1 MRLSPILMSGLLL
14 VACGRSDAI
23 AVANGT
29 ETGTD
34 TFADGPSG
42 VVHCTDCPGIADMW
56 VADAMGNRQPNGQ
69 LSKGT
74 YQVWVK
80 SDGTKARWGTVKL
93 TRDDEEVQMRCVVA
107 MRGCSRM

>member
-1 MRLSPILMSGLLL
+1 
-14 VACGRSDAI
+14 
-23 AVANGT
+23 
-29 ETGTD
+29 
-34 TFADGPSG
+34 
-42 VVHCTDCPGIADMW
+42 MW